1 MIRLNSKWTFDLIN
15 QKKKN
20 TIMSKKKLLIVM
32 SNSDPAKPEGCY
44 APLFQATIAAALSFD
59 VEVVLTGTAGQLAIA
74 GVAERVEMN
83 LDTHST
89 LYDIIKEAHGAG
101 VSFKA
106 CNTSLKMAGEELIAE
121 VEEKVGAAYVIDEA
135 MDDDTVT
142 FTY

>member
-1 MIRLNSKWTFDLIN
+1 MNNKTLSG
-15 QKKKN
+15 
-20 TIMSKKKLLIVM
+20 KKLLIIM
-32 SNSDPAKPEGCY
+32 SNSDPLQPEGCY
-44 APLFQATIAAALSFD
+44 APLFQATIAAALSHE
-59 VEVVLTGTAGQLAIA
+59 VEVVLTGVSGQLAIA
-74 GVAERVEMN
+74 GIAEHVEMN

-106 CNTSLKMAGEELIAE
+106 CNTSLKMAGENLIPE

-135 MDDDTVT
+135 MDDNTVT

>member
-1 MIRLNSKWTFDLIN
+1 MNNKTLSG
-15 QKKKN
+15 
-20 TIMSKKKLLIVM
+20 KKLLIIM
-32 SNSDPAKPEGCY
+32 SNSDPAIPEGCY
-44 APLFQATIAAALSFD
+44 APLFQATIAAALSHD

-74 GVAERVEMN
+74 GIAEKVEMN

-89 LYDIIKEAHGAG
+89 LYDIIQEAHHAG

-121 VEEKVGAAYVIDEA
+121 VEEKVGAAYVINEA
-135 MDDDTVT
+135 MDDNTVT